1 MKDNYLQ
8 HRETPLA
15 EALLSLI
22 ITLTIMSWL
31 LIIRATDEFVA
42 TSPVAQYIPLILVLI
57 HFVIRRKVLNLL
69 PCFVTTVVA
78 SALFYLVLVLIP
90 VTGYGC
96 CGANMFYLGANVFAF
111 TVFSVQYRLRPLLKA
126 GDTNLLLFAVLS
138 LPPFGILYFF
148 TMRHDIF
155 NLFISNS
162 VASAVIYLFLRQ
174 FAIFESRYYHSISKS
189 SVPLKQLKKQNY
201 MTGIYLSEF
210 FLILFLLL
218 TLVPLLIFS
227 NFVSDLFA
235 SILPVIFTA
244 IFAFINFLGS
254 LFLGNDTIAT
264 PEEGNYLRERS
275 EDQPWVFVLSYILV
289 VVMIMIAI
297 HVIPKAIRMIIQN
310 APKYRKFTSETDDG
324 IIVDTIE
331 DISPDQKIHKARY
344 HDFGEGHE
352 YRIRKKFYTKTRR
365 AMRDGLPVSS
375 SSTPGQIETALLANG
390 DDEISE
396 LRKEYENVRYSK

>member
-1 MKDNYLQ
+1 
-8 HRETPLA
+8 
-15 EALLSLI
+15 
-22 ITLTIMSWL
+22 
-31 LIIRATDEFVA
+31 
-42 TSPVAQYIPLILVLI
+42 
-57 HFVIRRKVLNLL
+57 
-69 PCFVTTVVA
+69 
-78 SALFYLVLVLIP
+78 
-90 VTGYGC
+90 
-96 CGANMFYLGANVFAF
+96 MFYLGANVFAF

-310 APKYRKFTSETDDG
+310 APKYRKYTSETDDG
-324 IIVDTIE
+324 IRVFGPQTFHQVAAMEVSARFAGYDVVLHDGQRIFS
-331 DISPDQKIHKARY
+331 SPSS
-344 HDFGEGHE
+344 
-352 YRIRKKFYTKTRR
+352 RR
-365 AMRDGLPVSS
+365 RDCSCPSV
-375 SSTPGQIETALLANG
+375 
-390 DDEISE
+390 
-396 LRKEYENVRYSK
+396 VRMLCTVREM